1 MIFLS
6 SSHLFAGN
14 FINDIRRISFLV
26 TPAGERVNK
35 TSHIIV
41 FSRVWTPFSISLSSR
56 WRTLVLNNGNWTEW
70 IAIWAEIIRVI
81 SKLNKRAVQVWFEIT
96 SMISDQNTS
105 ILKLLKYRTW
115 SVQIYD
121 ALLSWCEIKLIRFLV
136 GKSKSFGNK
145 SCKICLDTLYLS
157 FFCNLIGYFKQ
168 ALKSD
173 WLLVDWLV
181 ILAAAP
187 LSFHVLLL
195 V

>member
-41 FSRVWTPFSISLSSR
+41 FSRVWTPSSISLSSR
-56 WRTLVLNNGNWTEW
+56 WRTLALNNGNWTEW
-70 IAIWAEIIRVI
+70 SAIWAEIIGVI
-81 SKLNKRAVQVWFEIT
+81 SKLNERALQVWFEIT

-121 ALLSWCEIKLIRFLV
+121 AVLSWCEIKFIRFLV

-145 SCKICLDTLYLS
+145 SCKICLDTLCLS

-173 WLLVDWLV
+173 WL
-181 ILAAAP
+181 
-187 LSFHVLLL
+187 FCY
-195 V
+195 